1 MSEVIEKGDVYFFYR
16 NKVDVERARSL
27 KDIQRTYM
35 ILVPDGDKDNKGR
48 MFVVGKKRMPKLN
61 GARSSAKEWIMNIM
75 TGKPEKIGEE
85 LAPIEYET
93 RTRGTRRISEALPVG
108 EGRYALVK
116 MEDRTELAYRLVNPE
131 KPGKPQ
137 EEMQL
142 KPEASYVISVRN
154 PDIQV
159 KGFPDERPG
168 YPQSLK
174 KLFAE
179 KRWINVSKPEL
190 LDYENA
196 QLVMIGAR
204 RNLDELDVK
213 VSGKPGLFTH
223 LGLDRKKWP
232 TSALFE
238 GEFAETREALAERE
252 PAGDPS
258 KGGRR
263 GGREAVSSA
272 SAAGVAKALKGVD
285 LPKKKATL
293 VDYARDHG
301 VDKEIVEILKA
312 LPDRKFNTM
321 ADVQKALAEVR

>member
-1 MSEVIEKGDVYFFYR
+1 MTEATEKGDIYFFYR
-16 NKVDVERARSL
+16 NKVDVERAESL

-35 ILVPDGDKDNKGR
+35 ILVPDDGKDKAR
-48 MFVVGKKRMPKLN
+48 MFIIGKKRMPKLN
-61 GARSSAKEWIMNIM
+61 GDRSSAKEWTMNIM
-75 TGKPEKIGEE
+75 TGKPKEIGEE

-93 RTRGTRRISEALPVG
+93 KTEGARRISAAFPVA
-108 EGRYALVK
+108 EGRYALVQ
-116 MEDRTELAYRLVNPE
+116 MEDQTELAWRMVNPE

-159 KGFPDERPG
+159 EGFPEERPD
-168 YPQSLK
+168 YPQSLR

-179 KRWINVSKPEL
+179 KRWINISKPEL

-204 RNLDELDVK
+204 RNLAELDVK
-213 VSGKPGLFTH
+213 VSGKPELFSN

-238 GEFAETREALAERE
+238 SEFAETREALAERE
-252 PAGDPS
+252 PASDPS
-258 KGGRR
+258 KGGHR
-263 GGREAVSSA
+263 GGREAVSSP

-285 LPKKKATL
+285 LPKKKSSL
-293 VDYARDHG
+293 VDYAQDHG
-301 VDKEIVEILKA
+301 ADQETIDTLKA